1 MTAKARVFEVTAL
14 DLAQAGQQFSSE
26 EERLRFVRE
35 WCRANDYETPATLWP
50 DEPDMLPVW
59 SLRDLEHMPPAKWYI
74 KNVLEEGGSSVVF
87 GNPGSGKTAVV
98 ASMLWS
104 WLAGLDYWLD
114 PAYELDKVTPL
125 EDRKV
130 LYLLLEGREGI
141 GTRFRAWNAKAGLSP
156 TEQDRVLDNFIV
168 MPQSISLWK
177 PGMLLEDPTQ
187 WTLGLRRLMNVLNE
201 LRPQILVIDTQSR
214 ATPGMPENDA
224 SEASVLMDI
233 LTRFTK
239 EYGASP
245 ILLHHSTKG
254 NSKVMRG
261 SSAFE
266 GAVSSAVHIDKTEAR
281 DSDVRWI
288 VPIKQRNTDLIDK
301 IAFKFTPHLEAF
313 YLEAS
318 ELPKAGRKPQDT
330 KYLSVV
336 GMHVNDAAVA
346 LGLTPK
352 TVYNKVASSA
362 LVELVDGKIAK
373 IEADEVKEI

>member
-14 DLAQAGQQFSSE
+14 DLAQARQRFGSE
-26 EERLRFVRE
+26 EERLQFVRE
-35 WCRANDYETPATLWP
+35 WCRANDYETPATLYA
-50 DEPDMLPVW
+50 DAPDMLPVW
-59 SLRDLEHMPPAKWYI
+59 NLRDLETMPKAKWYI

-114 PAYELDKVTPL
+114 PIYELDKVTPL

-141 GTRFRAWNAKAGLSP
+141 GTRFRAWNDMANLSP
-156 TEQDRVLDNFIV
+156 TEKARVLDNFMV

-177 PGMLLEDPTQ
+177 PKMELESPKE
-187 WTLGLRRLMNVLNE
+187 WTLGLRRLMNVLAE

-254 NSKVMRG
+254 DKKVMRG

-266 GAVSSAVHIDKTEAR
+266 GAVSSAVLIDKSES
-281 DSDVRWI
+281 SDVRWI
-288 VPIKQRNTDLIDK
+288 VPMKQRNTDLVEK
-301 IAFKFTPHLEAF
+301 LAFKFTPHQEAF
-313 YLEAS
+313 FIEPS
-318 ELPKAGRKPQDT
+318 ELPKAGRKPADDR
-330 KYLSVV
+330 YLGLL
-336 GMHVNDAAVA
+336 GMSPPEAAEA
-346 LGLTPK
+346 LGVQVK
-352 TVYNKVASSA
+352 TVWNQVRTSA
-362 LVELVDGKIAK
+362 LVELKNGKIAK
-373 IEADEVKEI
+373 IEADEVKEL

>member
-14 DLAQAGQQFSSE
+14 DLAQMGQQFGSE
-26 EERLRFVRE
+26 EDRLRFVRE
-35 WCRANDYETPATLWP
+35 WCRANDYETPATLYA

-59 SLRDLEHMPPAKWYI
+59 NLRDLETMPKAKWYI

-114 PAYELDKVTPL
+114 PIYELDKVTPL

-141 GTRFRAWNAKAGLSP
+141 GTRFRAWNDMANLSP
-156 TEQDRVLDNFIV
+156 TEKARVLDNFMV

-177 PGMLLEDPTQ
+177 PKMELESPKE
-187 WTLGLRRLMNVLNE
+187 WTLGLRRLMNVLAE

-254 NSKVMRG
+254 DKKVMRG

-266 GAVSSAVHIDKTEAR
+266 GAVSSAVLIDKSES
-281 DSDVRWI
+281 SDVRWI
-288 VPIKQRNTDLIDK
+288 VPMKQRNTDLVEK
-301 IAFKFTPHLEAF
+301 LAFKFTPHQEAF
-313 YLEAS
+313 FIESS
-318 ELPKAGRKPQDT
+318 ELPKAGRKPQGE
-330 KYLSVV
+330 KYLTVL
-336 GMHVNDAAVA
+336 GMTVPDAAAV
-346 LGLTPK
+346 LGIQPN
-352 TVYNKVASSA
+352 TVYNQVAKSS
-362 LVELVDGKIAK
+362 LVEISGGRIEKL
-373 IEADEVKEI
+373 EADEVKEI